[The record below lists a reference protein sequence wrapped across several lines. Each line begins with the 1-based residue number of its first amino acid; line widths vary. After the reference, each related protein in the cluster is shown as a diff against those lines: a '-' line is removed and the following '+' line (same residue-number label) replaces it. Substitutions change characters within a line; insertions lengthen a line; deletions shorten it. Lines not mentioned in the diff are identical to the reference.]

1 MANKLSIQARLVG
14 LVAISAIAIVAL
26 CVYGLVQLHQVT
38 ARMND
43 SFTELLDTETLVR
56 DVDIAQIAFKTQ
68 VQEWKDTLIRGNDKA
83 SYEKYTQQF
92 GEREKAVDNALNDA
106 LTHMRAAGLDTR
118 PAEDALTEHKTLGE
132 RYRKALESFDA
143 ADGGT
148 GKKVDAAVKGMD
160 RPLADAMKKL
170 ADTIDTL
177 SSQRTRSRVAD
188 AREVASAATM
198 WMIGGAVVMLLAML
212 ACGYLIAHSII
223 QPIARLEQTVRHIE
237 KNWDLSQRVGLDGDD
252 EIGRCAHAL
261 DAMLARFQSVVGD
274 INGQSGQVANQTTAI
289 ANALLEIGNASS
301 NQSDATTSVSAAVE
315 ELTVSISH
323 VEESSRQARS
333 LAQKTRTATETS
345 RDAVEESTRLLHDI
359 TQRVQQTVQALD
371 ELGQRSNDISSIVQ
385 TVKEI
390 ADQTNLLALNAAIE
404 AARAGEQG
412 RGFAVVADE
421 VRKLAEKPTGST
433 DEISALTAL
442 IQSSAE
448 QAVGSVRAL
457 SGDFQTQLATAG
469 RADTAITDIQGMI
482 EDMNHVSITIS
493 DALREQSTA
502 SQLIAQQVDRIAQMA
517 EEANHAL
524 ASVGRSSQSLSTS
537 SQHLV
542 GRVANFRV

>member
-1 MANKLSIQARLVG
+1 MANQLSIQARLTG

-26 CVYGLVQLHQVT
+26 CIYALVQLHVVT
-38 ARMND
+38 GRTND
-43 SFTELLDTETLVR
+43 SFTELLGTQTLVR
-56 DVDIAQIAFKTQ
+56 DVDKAQIAFKTQ
-68 VQEWKDTLIRGNDKA
+68 VQEWKDTLLRGNDKA
-83 SYEKYTQQF
+83 SYDKYTKQF
-92 GEREKAVDNALNDA
+92 GEREQAVDDALNQA
-106 LTHMRAAGLDTR
+106 LTHMRAAGLDTK
-118 PAEDALTEHKTLGE
+118 PADDALAEHKALGV

-143 ADGGT
+143 ADGNT
-148 GKKVDAAVKGMD
+148 GKKVDTAVKGMD

-170 ADTIDTL
+170 ADTVDAHSI
-177 SSQRTRSRVAD
+177 QRTSNRVED
-188 AREVASAATM
+188 ARQLASSTTA
-198 WMIGGAVVMLLAML
+198 WMIGAAVVMFVAML
-212 ACGYLIAHSII
+212 AFGYLIAHSII
-223 QPIARLEQTVRHIE
+223 QPIARLERTVRHVE
-237 KNWDLSQRVGLDGDD
+237 KSWDLAQRVGLDGDD

-261 DAMLARFQSVVGD
+261 DAMLARFQSVVGE
-274 INGQSGQVANQTTAI
+274 INAQSGQVAGQTSAI
-289 ANALLEIGNASS
+289 ASALLQIGSTSS
-301 NQSDATTSVSAAVE
+301 SQSDATTSVSAAVE

-323 VEESSRQARS
+323 VEESSREARA
-333 LAQKTRTATETS
+333 LAQKTRTATEIS
-345 RDAVEESTRLLHDI
+345 RDAVEESARLLQDI

-371 ELGQRSNDISSIVQ
+371 ELGQRSHDISSIVQ

-421 VRKLAEKPTGST
+421 VRKLAEKTTGST
-433 DEISALTAL
+433 DEISVLTSL

-448 QAVGSVRAL
+448 QAVSSVRAL
-457 SGDFQTQLATAG
+457 SGDFQAQLATAA
-469 RADTAITDIQGMI
+469 RADTAITDIQSTI

-502 SQLIAQQVDRIAQMA
+502 SQLIAQQVDRIAHMA

-524 ASVGRSSQSLSTS
+524 TNVGRSSQSLSTS

-542 GRVANFRV
+542 SRVANFKV